1 MSRVGGTE
9 TLLCCVGITSNR
21 TKIRHSS
28 DPQALLLDT
37 KPPYRTAFN
46 DYTKPLI
53 LTRGQRVFMSTSK
66 ATTDPHQKQQLI
78 LEYLREKV
86 GDQMYFKSH
95 LIAEDLGLNSK
106 EVGAN
111 LHQIRNRDIGLTV
124 EVWGYSSGTTW
135 MVTADA
141 DSC

>member
-1 MSRVGGTE
+1 
-9 TLLCCVGITSNR
+9 
-21 TKIRHSS
+21 
-28 DPQALLLDT
+28 
-37 KPPYRTAFN
+37 
-46 DYTKPLI
+46 
-53 LTRGQRVFMSTSK
+53 MSTSK